1 MVFSC
6 GDAQEC
12 IICSVYVMPSVVHT
26 VFRHAIFGASR
37 GSASC
42 HRMMHKLENG
52 KEFFVH
58 GYCLLDEAWSI
69 KPISIAFLSFL

>member
-1 MVFSC
+1 MVFRC
-6 GDAQEC
+6 KDAQEC
-12 IICSVYVMPSVVHT
+12 IIRSVYVMPSVVHT

-58 GYCLLDEAWSI
+58 GCCLLHEAWST
-69 KPISIAFLSFL
+69 